1 MPRVPTSASDPQ
13 QRLEA
18 ILGLSREQARRAV
31 EEIFDALRVG
41 VDEYIALRHAEL
53 QRQGE
58 SNERIFERIAVEV
71 RSLRF
76 KAPELTSRQIRRRIY
91 G

>member
-1 MPRVPTSASDPQ
+1 MDASDPQ
-13 QRLEA
+13 QRLQA
-18 ILGLSREQARRAV
+18 VLGLSRDQARRAV
-31 EEIFDALRVG
+31 EEIFDALRMR
-41 VDEYIALRHAEL
+41 VDEYIAQRHSEL

-58 SNERIFERIAVEV
+58 SNEQIFERIALEV
-71 RSLRF
+71 RALRF

>member
-1 MPRVPTSASDPQ
+1 MKAAASDPE
-13 QRLEA
+13 QRLQA
-18 ILGLSREQARRAV
+18 VLGLSPHQARRAV

-58 SNERIFERIAVEV
+58 SNERIFELMALELRT
-71 RSLRF
+71 LRF

>member
-1 MPRVPTSASDPQ
+1 VAIEANDPQ
-13 QRLEA
+13 QRLQA
-18 ILGLSREQARRAV
+18 VLGLSRDQARRAV
-31 EEIFDALRVG
+31 EEIFDALRMG

-58 SNERIFERIAVEV
+58 GNERIFERIAVEL

>member
-1 MPRVPTSASDPQ
+1 MPNLAGDSPE
-13 QRLEA
+13 QRLQVV
-18 ILGLSREQARRAV
+18 LGLSPAQARRAV
-31 EEIFDALRVG
+31 EEVFDALRLG
-41 VDEYIALRHAEL
+41 VDEYIALRHSEL

-58 SNERIFERIAVEV
+58 SNERIFELIAEEV
-71 RSLRF
+71 RALRF

>member
-1 MPRVPTSASDPQ
+1 VPSSASDPQ
-13 QRLEA
+13 QRLQA
-18 ILGLSREQARRAV
+18 VLGLSSEQARRAV
-31 EEIFDALRVG
+31 DEIFDALRMG
-41 VDEYIALRHAEL
+41 VDEYIAQRHSEL

-58 SNERIFERIAVEV
+58 LNPQIFERIALEL
-71 RSLRF
+71 RELRF